1 MPFFTRDQFE
11 LLSKWG
17 GEPYDRNNNEHK
29 EVLGNLTEVCKLIKK
44 WAIELVKE
52 RFPDGKIDRVNMN
65 PMTPKQN
72 PTFRDYYWARMYPSQ
87 NPLKNLVYSV
97 TISSDKRVIIAI
109 DTYEDGK
116 IKGLRDQYERI
127 REKYKIT
134 TELELEE
141 VLKFGS
147 MEELV
152 KWSVTSIEKF
162 SLTYDQVAEKLGL
175 ENNSGKNVA
184 STKPDLSNSNLG
196 EILPSKNVILFG
208 PPGTGKT
215 FELKRTY
222 FPRFTETSLK
232 TKEQYAD
239 ELVYDLTWWKVIA
252 VAILDIG
259 KSEVSVPEIIRH
271 PLFEAKAR
279 KQSSNFL
286 EATAWAS
293 LQTHTLESCSSVKYR
308 KRTSPQIYNKSQE
321 GLWSLD
327 REAFTQ
333 EFPKLTRI
341 LESFKA
347 FKPEDQE
354 VKRYRF
360 VTFHQSFSYEDFV
373 EGIKPKVLYD
383 EETDF
388 CLEGGEEADG
398 SIAYAIKPGVFRE
411 LAECA
416 LKDQSHEYALI
427 IDEINR
433 GNVANIFGE
442 LITLIEDDKRVSGEA
457 SLDRSLWTVT
467 LPYSRR
473 KFAVPSNLYIIGTMN
488 TADRSIEALD
498 TALRRRF
505 SFKPFYPNPELLK
518 KCQPDGFNVDFVKLL
533 KTINER
539 IVLLLDRDHTIGH
552 SYLMKINDS
561 SDHLR
566 SLRKAFANSIIPLL
580 QEYFYGDPGRIGM
593 VLGSKF
599 VRKCPTGSKM
609 ADGYWGD
616 NEAEDKDIFE
626 ITPEGEWSI
635 EAFQSIYE

>member
-1 MPFFTRDQFE
+1 MPFFTEDQFE
-11 LLSKWG
+11 LLNKWG
-17 GEPYDRNNNEHK
+17 GEPYDSKTQEHVYVRDSLKEIYDVIEEWADGLARESNPHWQVDFKRNS
-29 EVLGNLTEVCKLIKK
+29 IS
-44 WAIELVKE
+44 
-52 RFPDGKIDRVNMN
+52 
-65 PMTPKQN
+65 
-72 PTFRDYYWARMYPSQ
+72 PSQ
-87 NPLKNLVYSV
+87 NTTFKKYLWARLYPYGNPPGNPLYNIG
-97 TISSDKRVIIAI
+97 ISSSKKIIIAI
-109 DTYEDGK
+109 DVYK
-116 IKGLRDQYERI
+116 VPNRLREQYEALRNQSNI
-127 REKYKIT
+127 I
-134 TELELEE
+134 TELRMED
-141 VLKFGS
+141 VLKLGS
-147 MEELV
+147 IEELV
-152 KWSVTSIEKF
+152 KWSVASIEKF
-162 SLTYDQVAEKLGL
+162 NLTYDQVAEKLGL
-175 ENNSGKNVA
+175 ENNPDKNVA
-184 STKPDLSNSNLG
+184 STKPDFDNTNLG

-232 TKEQYAD
+232 TKEHYAD
-239 ELVYDLTWWKVIA
+239 ELVSNLTWWKVIA
-252 VAILDIG
+252 VTILDIG
-259 KSEVSVPEIIRH
+259 KSEVSVPEIIKH

-293 LQTHTLESCSSVKYR
+293 LQTHTQESCSSVRYR
-308 KRTSPQIYNKSQE
+308 KRTSPQIFNKSQD
-321 GLWSLD
+321 GLWALD
-327 REAFTQ
+327 REDFTQ
-333 EFPKLTRI
+333 EFPNLIGI
-341 LESFKA
+341 LESFRA

-373 EGIKPKVLYD
+373 EGIKPKVLSN

-388 CLEGGEEADG
+388 GLEGAEETDG

-411 LAECA
+411 LAERA
-416 LKDQSHEYALI
+416 LKDPSHEYALI

-505 SFKPFYPNPELLK
+505 SFKSFYPNPELLK
-518 KCQPDGFNVDFVKLL
+518 DYQPDGFDVDFLKLL

-539 IVLLLDRDHTIGH
+539 IELLLDRDHTIGH
-552 SYLMKINDS
+552 SYLMKIKDS
-561 SDHLR
+561 SDPLNG
-566 SLRKAFANSIIPLL
+566 LRKAFTNSILPLL
-580 QEYFYGDPGRIGM
+580 QEYFYGNPGRIGM

-599 VRKCPTGSKM
+599 VKKCATNSKM

-616 NEAEDKDIFE
+616 NEAEERDIFE
-626 ITPEGEWSI
+626 ITPEEEWSI
-635 EAFQSIYE
+635 KAFQSIYE